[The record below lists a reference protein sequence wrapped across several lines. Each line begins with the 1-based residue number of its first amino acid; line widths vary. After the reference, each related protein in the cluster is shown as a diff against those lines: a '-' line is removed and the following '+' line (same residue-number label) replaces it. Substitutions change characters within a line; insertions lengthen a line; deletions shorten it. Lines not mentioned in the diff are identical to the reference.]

1 MNAYLSLACSPKC
14 VCHMALITVLIH
26 QRTAAIN
33 CLGAGLTCQLA
44 VQSNGSLFQM
54 HNKWR
59 LCSRK
64 GPDRKNELLPHGC
77 NFLSNCGSCAW
88 DVGCVEG
95 DTIYTV
101 RCLARKPLLR
111 RIATWKWI
119 KVWTHVSTL
128 ASPWLLLCSSSFTF
142 IFALTN

>member
-1 MNAYLSLACSPKC
+1 
-14 VCHMALITVLIH
+14 MALITVLIH

-111 RIATWKWI
+111 RIATWNACER
-119 KVWTHVSTL
+119 VYACECVDTHAQRRRREEDLRVL
-128 ASPWLLLCSSSFTF
+128 PRKG
-142 IFALTN
+142 